1 MKKNA
6 GSFIRGKLVKSTL
19 LGVGGAGIFVGLAIG
34 LLLYFVFPRWIGYGW
49 GFAAYV
55 VALAAIYIAI
65 RVIERPSSW
74 GNFENLEKGVDAET
88 RVGNIIEYAITAES
102 CAVAHSVTEIARVV
116 GDIDHIVATP
126 GAIWVIETKY
136 KAVPPN
142 KFNKVLNRIAT
153 NVDAVR
159 QWAPGSPPVRG
170 CLVLAYEETEF
181 KKKIFEG
188 NKKNGGIEKI
198 TVYTQDSLATFRHE
212 MREEARGRRS
222 LDQQIAKR
230 VWKLGRVT
238 E

>member
-6 GSFIRGKLVKSTL
+6 GSFIQGKLVKSTL
-19 LGVGGAGIFVGLAIG
+19 LGVGGAGIYVGLAIG

-49 GFAAYV
+49 GFAAFV

-74 GNFENLEKGVDAET
+74 GNFENLKKGVDAET

-102 CAVAHSVTEIARVV
+102 CAVAHSVTEIAKV

-126 GAIWVIETKY
+126 VAIWVIETKY

-142 KFNKVLNRIAT
+142 KLNEVLNRIAT

-198 TVYTQDSLATFRHE
+198 TVYTRDSLATFRRE